1 MESEIIRNIYAF
13 RQHLIC
19 SEKAQATIEKYL
31 RDLKAFLTWKGER
44 KLNKELTLQ
53 YKSYLMKSYQP
64 ASVNSILSS
73 LNSFFTFLKRHD
85 CKVKTLRIQKRIFAS
100 EDRELT
106 KKEYEK
112 LLDAAWKNKKKRL
125 YYLLQTIS
133 STGIRVSELRAITI
147 EAVRSGKATIYCKGK
162 MRLVILPQMLCR
174 MLQRYCKEEKIE
186 HGAVFITKSGKN
198 VDRSNIWHEL
208 KRLSQ
213 MAGVAQ
219 EKVFPHNFRHL
230 FARTYYAQQRDVV
243 RLADILGHA
252 NINTTRIYT
261 MESGKVHQRQ
271 LQQMGLLRLERDVG

>member
-31 RDLKAFLTWKGER
+31 RDLKTFLIWKGER
-44 KLNKELTLQ
+44 ELNKELTLQ

-73 LNSFFTFLKRHD
+73 LNSFFTFLERHD

-174 MLQRYCKEEKIE
+174 MLQRYCKEEEIE

-198 VDRSNIWHEL
+198 LDRSNIWHEL

-271 LQQMGLLRLERDVG
+271 LQRMGLLRLERDVG